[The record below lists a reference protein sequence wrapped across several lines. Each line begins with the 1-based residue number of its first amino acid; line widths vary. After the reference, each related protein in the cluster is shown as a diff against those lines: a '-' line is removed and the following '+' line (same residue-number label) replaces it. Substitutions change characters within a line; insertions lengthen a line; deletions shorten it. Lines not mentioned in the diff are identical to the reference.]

1 MKKSSFVLG
10 LMVSTVFLFGNE
22 FNGYEKNH
30 SFLEPVDTVQSMID
44 ARNSFPDIVYFSTN
58 KKLAKQNF
66 NILKSTTAI
75 NAHRADDRTMMCA
88 YKSRSNNVIKAFFRK
103 YKNGW
108 KLKNVSNSKHQRL
121 DRKLQSNYKPYES
134 ESCFNGFIDSFEY
147 SYPNTQLRLISRETQ
162 VEGITLKK
170 QGKIVD
176 ARFTLNYLPLHKHKK
191 SGWFVS
197 KIELKKSHK
206 KAVKNKKVAS
216 NKRGFLLRDVVPALP
231 NARLV
236 ASKNGK
242 GVVLDTSPLPNLR
255 EMVCSN
261 HQQERFIRF
270 SFTLDR
276 DKHIRKTFGN
286 DTSNHKLIRFNVD
299 SKKAKIIRNN
309 CHFLQV
315 DRNYRLGLNLKNF
328 KEHIVDVKYG
338 NLKNHKKSYMDLLY

>member
-1 MKKSSFVLG
+1 MKKSSLVLG

-22 FNGYEKNH
+22 FNGYEENH
-30 SFLEPVDTVQSMID
+30 SFLEPVDMVQSMID
-44 ARNSFPDIVYFSTN
+44 VRDSFSDVLYFSTN
-58 KKLAKQNF
+58 KKLAQQNF
-66 NILKSTTAI
+66 NILKNSRVVD
-75 NAHRADDRTMMCA
+75 AHRADNRKMMCA
-88 YKSRSNNVIKAFFRK
+88 YQSRSNNVIKAFFSK

-108 KLKNVSNSKHQRL
+108 KLNNIINSKKQKL
-121 DRKLQSNYKPYES
+121 NRKLQGNYKAYES
-134 ESCFNGFIDSFEY
+134 EGCFNSFINSFEAN
-147 SYPNTQLRLISRETQ
+147 YPNAQLRLIGRESQ
-162 VEGITLKK
+162 VDGISLKK
-170 QGKIVD
+170 HDKVFD
-176 ARFTLNYLPLHKHKK
+176 ARFSLNYLSLNKNRK

-197 KIELKKSHK
+197 KIELKPSK
-206 KAVKNKKVAS
+206 KKGIKNQKVAS

-255 EMVCSN
+255 EIVCSN